1 MQKIATSWRGSLPQ
15 TRLLIYRLQR
25 MSWSVIY
32 VSDSRYF
39 ILTSPIGITVQGKEP
54 ALVIY
59 CSQGYTQTSFGQ
71 VAYTKRQPSHQ
82 SFPTFSGCISSPYFD
97 YLRPDAYGTGK
108 PQVDI
113 VAILLEMGETGSR
126 SGSHGKAEG
135 EGQTGCCSRGPS
147 EENRDIRC
155 AIR

>member
-15 TRLLIYRLQR
+15 TRLSIYRPQR
-25 MSWSVIY
+25 MSWSAIS

-39 ILTSPIGITVQGKEP
+39 ILTSPIGITIKGKEP

-59 CSQGYTQTSFGQ
+59 CSQGYAQTSLGQ
-71 VAYTKRQPSHQ
+71 VTYTERQPSYQ
-82 SFPTFSGCISSPYFD
+82 PFPTFSGCISSPYFD
-97 YLRPDAYGTGK
+97 YLRPDAYSTGK

-126 SGSHGKAEG
+126 SCSHGKAEG
-135 EGQTGCCSRGPS
+135 EGQTGCCSRGVS
-147 EENRDIRC
+147 EENRDFRC